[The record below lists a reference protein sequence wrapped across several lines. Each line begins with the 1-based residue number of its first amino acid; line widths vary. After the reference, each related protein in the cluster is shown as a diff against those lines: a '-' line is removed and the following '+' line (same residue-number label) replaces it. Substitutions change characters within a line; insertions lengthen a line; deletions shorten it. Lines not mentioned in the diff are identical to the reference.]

1 MSSEAR
7 EDPLAEPTAAIGGL
21 YVATVSIA
29 NLAIW
34 VAFFTPLQNLLP
46 RLSEQV
52 AGDGKETALAIISG
66 VGAFVAI
73 IANPLAGALSD
84 RTTSRFGRRRP
95 WALGGALIGALA
107 IAVLPFAGSIL
118 VLALLWAIAQGSINS
133 AFAGVTASIPD
144 HVPVR
149 QRGVVSG
156 WVGLSQSIGLVIGVA
171 IVTILV
177 TALRPGTWLTALL
190 FVLLV
195 VPFVVTYREP
205 RLLPE
210 QRPRVSLGEFFRGF
224 WVSPKR
230 YPDFAWAWAARFLV
244 SLGNAVA
251 VIYLLFFL
259 QDKLGF
265 ASEEAGKRQATLI
278 VIYTLGIVVTT
289 VVAGKLSDRSGR
301 RKVYVIVSSVIMA
314 VAATL
319 FAFAADFTLAM
330 VAAAVL
336 GLGYGVYLAVDQALI
351 TQVLPSAGD
360 RARDL
365 GVINIANSA
374 PQVIAPIIAGGLI
387 AAFGTNPGYLLVYVA
402 AGLVTL
408 AGAVAIRPIRSV
420 P

>member
-1 MSSEAR
+1 MSTEV
-7 EDPLAEPTAAIGGL
+7 EENPLAEPTATVGGL

-46 RLSEQV
+46 RLSEQL

-95 WALGGALIGALA
+95 WAFGGAAIGALA
-107 IAVLPFAGSIL
+107 IAVLPFAGSVL

-156 WVGLSQSIGLVIGVA
+156 WVGLSQSVGLVIGVA
-171 IVTILV
+171 IVTIVV
-177 TALRPGTWLTALL
+177 TALRPGTWVTALL
-190 FVLLV
+190 FLLLV
-195 VPFVVTYREP
+195 VPFVLTYREP
-205 RLLPE
+205 RLRPE

-265 ASEEAGKRQATLI
+265 ESAEAGKRQATLI

-289 VVAGKLSDRSGR
+289 VVAGRLSDRSGR
-301 RKVYVIVSSVIMA
+301 RKIYVIVSSVIMA

-319 FAFAADFTLAM
+319 FAFANDFTLAM

-387 AAFGTNPGYLLVYVA
+387 AAFGTSPGYLLVYVA